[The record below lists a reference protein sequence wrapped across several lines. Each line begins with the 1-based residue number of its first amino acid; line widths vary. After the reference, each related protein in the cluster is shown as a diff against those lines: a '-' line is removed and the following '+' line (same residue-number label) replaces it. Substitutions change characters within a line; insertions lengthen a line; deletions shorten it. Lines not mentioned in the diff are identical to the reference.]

1 MIPSIQTTFKQI
13 SDLSE
18 DKQNTLAIYLQKHL
32 EDILE
37 QAEKEKRIE
46 EKTYIINDF
55 NEETQQVIRNIEE
68 QQNLTVCE
76 NKNDLYN
83 QLGI

>member
-68 QQNLTVCE
+68 QQNITVCE

>member
-46 EKTYIINDF
+46 EKTYTINDF
-55 NEETQQVIRNIEE
+55 NEETQEVIRNIEE

>member
-1 MIPSIQTTFKQI
+1 MIPLIQTTFQQI

-18 DKQNTLAIYLQKHL
+18 DKQNALAMYLQKHL
-32 EDILE
+32 DDILE
-37 QAEKEKRIE
+37 QAQKEKRIE
-46 EKTYIINDF
+46 EKTYTLHDF
-55 NEETQQVIRNIEE
+55 NGETQQVIENIEKG
-68 QQNLTVCE
+68 QNITVCQ